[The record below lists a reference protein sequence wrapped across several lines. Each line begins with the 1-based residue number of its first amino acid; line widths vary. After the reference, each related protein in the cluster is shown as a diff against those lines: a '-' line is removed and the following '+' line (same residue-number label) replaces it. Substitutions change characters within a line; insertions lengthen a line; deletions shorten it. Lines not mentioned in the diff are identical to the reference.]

1 MKEMAEKE
9 EKMVEKAEVRDG
21 QNGGMG
27 AGLVVGA
34 AEAEQ
39 AEAKDESGGGA
50 DAASEAAAK
59 ELMEAEA
66 EAELMEAEASEAEA
80 DDEAGADVEA
90 EAGAMV
96 SGVEIERLIAE
107 AEARG
112 YERGR
117 HEGIEAWMREGVAER
132 WDGRRVIGDDVGDSE
147 VMILNNMRRSVW
159 E

>member
-21 QNGGMG
+21 QNGEMG
-27 AGLVVGA
+27 PGLVAGA

-39 AEAKDESGGGA
+39 AAEDESGGGA
-50 DAASEAAAK
+50 DAASNAAGD
-59 ELMEAEA
+59 ELTEAEA
-66 EAELMEAEASEAEA
+66 EAELKEAEASEAEA
-80 DDEAGADVEA
+80 GLKA
-90 EAGAMV
+90 EAGDAEEAV
-96 SGVEIERLIAE
+96 ADASGVEIERLIAE

>member
-21 QNGGMG
+21 QNGEIGPE
-27 AGLVVGA
+27 LVVGA

-39 AEAKDESGGGA
+39 AEAKDERDERDTAGNG
-50 DAASEAAAK
+50 
-59 ELMEAEA
+59 LMEAEA
-66 EAELMEAEASEAEA
+66 EVDDEA
-80 DDEAGADVEA
+80 DDEVGAMAGRYCEAEVEA
-90 EAGAMV
+90 EA

-117 HEGIEAWMREGVAER
+117 NEGIKAWMREGVAER
-132 WDGRRVIGDDVGDSE
+132 WDGSRLIGDDVGDSE
-147 VMILNNMRRSVW
+147 VMILNNMRKSVW

>member
-21 QNGGMG
+21 QNGEIGPE
-27 AGLVVGA
+27 LVVGA

-50 DAASEAAAK
+50 DAASDAAAK

-66 EAELMEAEASEAEA
+66 EADDEVGASEAEA
-80 DDEAGADVEA
+80 DD

-117 HEGIEAWMREGVAER
+117 NEGIEAWMREGVAER
-132 WDGRRVIGDDVGDSE
+132 CDGRRVIGDDMGDSE

>member
-1 MKEMAEKE
+1 MEGIAEKE
-9 EKMVEKAEVRDG
+9 EKLVEKPNWRDG
-21 QNGGMG
+21 QNGEMG
-27 AGLVVGA
+27 AELVVGA
-34 AEAEQ
+34 DEAEQ
-39 AEAKDESGGGA
+39 AEANDESGGSA

-59 ELMEAEA
+59 ELVEAEA
-66 EAELMEAEASEAEA
+66 EADDEVGAMAGHNGEA
-80 DDEAGADVEA
+80 DDEAGAEA
-90 EAGAMV
+90 
-96 SGVEIERLIAE
+96 SSVEIERLIAE

-117 HEGIEAWMREGVAER
+117 NEGIEAWMREGVAER

>member
-21 QNGGMG
+21 QNGEIGL
-27 AGLVVGA
+27 GLVAGA

-50 DAASEAAAK
+50 DAASDAAAK
-59 ELMEAEA
+59 ELTEAEA
-66 EAELMEAEASEAEA
+66 EAELKAAEASEAEA
-80 DDEAGADVEA
+80 DD

-117 HEGIEAWMREGVAER
+117 NEGIEAWMREGVAER
-132 WDGRRVIGDDVGDSE
+132 YDGRRVIGDDVGDSE

>member
-21 QNGGMG
+21 QNGEIGPE
-27 AGLVVGA
+27 LVVGA

-50 DAASEAAAK
+50 SEAAAK
-59 ELMEAEA
+59 ELTEAEA
-66 EAELMEAEASEAEA
+66 EADDEVGHNGEAEVEAEVEAEA
-80 DDEAGADVEA
+80 DDEAGAEA
-90 EAGAMV
+90 

-117 HEGIEAWMREGVAER
+117 NEGIEAWMREGVAER
-132 WDGRRVIGDDVGDSE
+132 WDGRQVIGDDVGDSE
-147 VMILNNMRRSVW
+147 VMILNNMRKSVW

>member
-1 MKEMAEKE
+1 MKGIAEKE

-21 QNGGMG
+21 QNGEIGPE
-27 AGLVVGA
+27 LVVGA
-34 AEAEQ
+34 AEA
-39 AEAKDESGGGA
+39 AKAAAKDESGGGA
-50 DAASEAAAK
+50 DAAGD
-59 ELMEAEA
+59 ELTEAEA
-66 EAELMEAEASEAEA
+66 EAELTEAEAGLKAEA
-80 DDEAGADVEA
+80 DGEAEADVEA

-132 WDGRRVIGDDVGDSE
+132 CDGRRVIGDDVGDSE

>member
-1 MKEMAEKE
+1 MNEMAEKE

-21 QNGGMG
+21 QNGEIGP
-27 AGLVVGA
+27 GLVVGA
-34 AEAEQ
+34 DEAEQ
-39 AEAKDESGGGA
+39 AEANDESGGGA
-50 DAASEAAAK
+50 EAASDATGD
-59 ELMEAEA
+59 ELVEAEA
-66 EAELMEAEASEAEA
+66 EAACEAEA
-80 DDEAGADVEA
+80 DGEA
-90 EAGAMV
+90 EAGAIV

-132 WDGRRVIGDDVGDSE
+132 CDGRRVIGDDVGDSE

>member
-21 QNGGMG
+21 QNGEIGPE
-27 AGLVVGA
+27 LVVGA

-39 AEAKDESGGGA
+39 AEAKDESGDGA
-50 DAASEAAAK
+50 DAASDATGD
-59 ELMEAEA
+59 ELTEAEA
-66 EAELMEAEASEAEA
+66 GLKAEA
-80 DDEAGADVEA
+80 DGEAEADVEA

-132 WDGRRVIGDDVGDSE
+132 CDGRRVIGDDVGDSE

>member
-1 MKEMAEKE
+1 MAEKE

-21 QNGGMG
+21 QNGEIGPE
-27 AGLVVGA
+27 LVVGA

-50 DAASEAAAK
+50 DAASEAAGD
-59 ELMEAEA
+59 ELTEAEA
-66 EAELMEAEASEAEA
+66 EAELKEEEAGLKAEA
-80 DDEAGADVEA
+80 DG